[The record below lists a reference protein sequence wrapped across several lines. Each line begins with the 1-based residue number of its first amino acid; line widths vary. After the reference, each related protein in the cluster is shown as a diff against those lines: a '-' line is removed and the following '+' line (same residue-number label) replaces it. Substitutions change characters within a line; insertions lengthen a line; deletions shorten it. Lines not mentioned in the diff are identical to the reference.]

1 MAIKGAFF
9 VTFLTLIENVSLI
22 FYFKAVNAIVLAA
35 SRLEAQV
42 IKTTEISEYEHV
54 FSHRHL
60 RNELQCCANSTQAR
74 VNVRSANDVITCRA
88 TEARSQGGETA
99 QVTDGG
105 CRKAQCIL

>member
-60 RNELQCCANSTQAR
+60 RNELQCCTAR
-74 VNVRSANDVITCRA
+74 CEFNPGKGERSVC
-88 TEARSQGGETA
+88 E
-99 QVTDGG
+99 
-105 CRKAQCIL
+105 